1 MGAALEKTKQK
12 QKELV
17 QRLEM
22 FEAQQRVQ
30 EAGAGVGR
38 GKEYKEGPLVW
49 DLTNHSKESG
59 LFGVRWEVEFSGE
72 E

>member
-1 MGAALEKTKQK
+1 MRLSRESR
-12 QKELV
+12 
-17 QRLEM
+17 RLE
-22 FEAQQRVQ
+22 Q
-30 EAGAGVGR
+30 EWSMR
-38 GKEYKEGPLVW
+38 REEYKEGPLVW